1 MVNALK
7 YSSGERDV
15 IISTEDLGNKE
26 RIIVSN
32 ETDRLTEGDLDSIWT
47 PFYRLDKVRDRDGHG
62 LGLSI
67 VRGILENHKS
77 KFGVYFLKIKL

>member
-1 MVNALK
+1 M
-7 YSSGERDV
+7 
-15 IISTEDLGNKE
+15 
-26 RIIVSN
+26 
-32 ETDRLTEGDLDSIWT
+32 TEGDLDSIWT

-77 KFGVYFLKIKL
+77 KFGVYFSEEKIVNFWFELAKKTDDIKDVYDVEELEVEEL